1 MKGETMSKT
10 FDELDFTDDYMFC
23 KVMEENEDLCKQLI
37 EIILEKKIR
46 KVVIKQKQK
55 SIDVKAD
62 SRGVRLDV
70 YVEDEADTVFDLEMQ
85 AANKLYLPL
94 RTRYYQGMIDLN
106 LLGKGIKY
114 NELRET
120 YIIFICVDK
129 PFEDGK
135 LHKYTFINTCQED
148 KERLLNDNCTKIF
161 VTPKGEA
168 DDISDELKAFLQYL
182 VDKIPRDEFT
192 KKLDAEVN
200 HIRASYERRL
210 EYMTL
215 YDKYEEIRE
224 EGRIEGREESIPI
237 FAKTLAELGLNEN
250 EILAQEVQ
258 KFGVDQDKAKNLI
271 ESTMHA

>member
-1 MKGETMSKT
+1 MW
-10 FDELDFTDDYMFC
+10 
-23 KVMEENEDLCKQLI
+23 
-37 EIILEKKIR
+37 
-46 KVVIKQKQK
+46 
-55 SIDVKAD
+55 
-62 SRGVRLDV
+62 
-70 YVEDEADTVFDLEMQ
+70 
-85 AANKLYLPL
+85 
-94 RTRYYQGMIDLN
+94 
-106 LLGKGIKY
+106 
-114 NELRET
+114 
-120 YIIFICVDK
+120 
-129 PFEDGK
+129 
-135 LHKYTFINTCQED
+135 H
-148 KERLLNDNCTKIF
+148 
-161 VTPKGEA
+161 
-168 DDISDELKAFLQYL
+168 ISDELKAFLQYL

-250 EILAQEVQ
+250 EILAQVVQ